1 MGAESVLALMD
12 AVPDSPALII
22 SLDGNQVVRKQLMQC
37 VEKVLYMILTSNCY
51 PHPPIDIDALIVFN
65 ACMFCFSL
73 NHILSMIPCLM
84 ARL

>member
-1 MGAESVLALMD
+1 MLALMD

-37 VEKVLYMILTSNCY
+37 VEKVLYIILTSNRY
-51 PHPPIDIDALIVFN
+51 PHPAIDIDALIVFN

-73 NHILSMIPCLM
+73 NHVLSMFPCLM